1 MPYWANFDNFRFF
14 AMICSGNLVLAL
26 ILTGLG
32 FFIRMAR
39 QGGFSDSLRFGAMVL
54 LLPLVGPAFLCA
66 MFVTSFNITQSFLNE
81 ATMTTGQV
89 IDLAANDDSDGGT
102 TYAAIVEFTT
112 ADGQTV
118 QFEDGS
124 KTCNPPCNKV
134 GDTVPVRY
142 RVNSPK
148 DAIIS
153 GGIDIWLV
161 SGILGLLTV
170 GSLIGAAAMVW
181 AQVRRQGFMQ
191 RSQAQPV
198 VYQG

>member
-1 MPYWANFDNFRFF
+1 MPYWMNFDNFRFF
-14 AMICSGNLVLAL
+14 AMICSANLVLAL
-26 ILTGLG
+26 IITGLG

-39 QGGFSDSLRFGAMVL
+39 QSGLSDSLRFGAMGL
-54 LLPLVGPAFLCA
+54 LLPLLGPAFMCA

-81 ATMTTGQV
+81 ATSTTGQV
-89 IDLAANDDSDGGT
+89 IDLAANSDSDGDT

-112 ADGQTV
+112 SDGQTI

-161 SGILGLLTV
+161 AGILGLLTV
-170 GSLIGAAAMVW
+170 GSLIGSAAMVW
-181 AQVRRQGFMQ
+181 AQIRRQGFTAKPT
-191 RSQAQPV
+191 AQPLS
-198 VYQG
+198 YGG